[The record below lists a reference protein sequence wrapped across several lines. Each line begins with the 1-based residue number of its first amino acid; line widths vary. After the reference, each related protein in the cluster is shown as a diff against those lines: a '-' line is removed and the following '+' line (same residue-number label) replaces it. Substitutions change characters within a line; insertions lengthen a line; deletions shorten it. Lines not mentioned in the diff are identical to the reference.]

1 MSNIFSLLNKELF
14 SYLKIG
20 KLPNIRIS
28 VPLGSIPSRE
38 RSHKLQRPSRQISSS
53 NLLEMIESPLSI
65 SQRKH
70 SNASKFQYLIDN
82 LELEKYIHQNK
93 LKNSSNNNINSNSN
107 NNKNNSDNNKGN
119 NKANDKDI
127 ITNNVNN
134 KNNITDNQSNN
145 QSTSEKEIQSERQQS
160 SNIEEDTNISISV
173 ISYTESN
180 SILCEV
186 DDNFDVEEDTNDN
199 MEINFD
205 KFSQFLRPHYKKAL
219 MLFGVVA
226 HCIGCITQ
234 STQN

>member
-1 MSNIFSLLNKELF
+1 MSSNNQEKYQQLGSVSVSNIFSLLNKELF

-107 NNKNNSDNNKGN
+107 NNNNSENNNGN
-119 NKANDKDI
+119 NKANDKDNKTKKVNKKND
-127 ITNNVNN
+127 ITE
-134 KNNITDNQSNN
+134 NQSNN
-145 QSTSEKEIQSERQQS
+145 QSTSESNSEKEIQSERQQS

-186 DDNFDVEEDTNDN
+186 DDNFYVEEDTNDN
-199 MEINFD
+199 
-205 KFSQFLRPHYKKAL
+205 
-219 MLFGVVA
+219 
-226 HCIGCITQ
+226 
-234 STQN
+234 